1 MARGG
6 LAAQNVLVGEEQ
18 RRSGRFSLRRLNA
31 DGRLERVPASP
42 TLPAVA
48 GAAQVPQKLRAF
60 RHNQSLATL
69 RALCE
74 RA

>member
-18 RRSGRFSLRRLNA
+18 RRSGSLRRLNA